1 MGVCR
6 DVSLCAE
13 EFLALVDYV
22 YEGPLEPEPWSS
34 FAEQLRATLAAR
46 NVAIT
51 LHHSEGV
58 VFDTYVMAKAPG
70 DDTDWDDVERTYRQR
85 YMRDDPRRLELVQP
99 GEVVTIDARKE
110 SQGVGRFLAA
120 HDIGSCLRTS
130 FAEPGGMRCWIDVM
144 RRRTPHVPFDQAE
157 VALIERLLPHL
168 ARSLRLY
175 AGQKRQELEKKLY
188 EETVEHFLLG
198 SVVLDGERRVVHT
211 NRVADTLIAQHSG
224 IHLSRGRL
232 RLAEPGAQ
240 RALDAALGR
249 ALAASGDDAAEQRGD
264 LIRVERHDA
273 QPLGLLVRPINQARF
288 YRGSHAPSIVVYLA
302 DPNSRLEALQPA
314 RASSQALV
322 AGLFGLTRQEARLA
336 LLLADGCTLAA
347 AAESIGVAETAARSY
362 SKRIYAK
369 MGIRGQSDIVRMV
382 HRSFALLR

>member
-1 MGVCR
+1 MGR
-6 DVSLCAE
+6 DGSLCAD
-13 EFLALVDYV
+13 EFLALVGYV

-34 FAEQLRATLAAR
+34 FAEQLRAALAAR
-46 NVAIT
+46 NAAIT

-70 DDTDWDDVERTYRQR
+70 DETDWDDVERTYRQR
-85 YMRDDPRRLELVQP
+85 YMRDDPRRLGLMQP
-99 GEVVTIDARKE
+99 GDVVTIDARKE
-110 SQGVGRFLAA
+110 KDVGEFLAA

-144 RRRTPHVPFDQAE
+144 RRRTPHVPFDRAE

-188 EETVEHFLLG
+188 EETVEHFLIG

-211 NRVADTLIAQHSG
+211 NCVADTLIAQHPG
-224 IHLSRGRL
+224 IQLSRGRL

-249 ALAASGDDAAEQRGD
+249 ALAAGGGDAAGQRGD
-264 LIRVERHDA
+264 LIRVERHGA

-288 YRGSHAPSIVVYLA
+288 YRGTHAPSIVVYLA
-302 DPNSRLEALQPA
+302 DPNSRLEAMQPA

-347 AAESIGVAETAARSY
+347 AAASIGVAETAARSY

-369 MGIRGQSDIVRMV
+369 LGIRCQSDIVRMI